1 MSLVAREVFVRSFA
15 QVGARKSFLARFPQW
30 LNGLRLFPMSPR
42 VICLVPKLTREMLLR
57 PSHGDDNIG
66 GCWAPC
72 DKEVLRSLGMVEMLV
87 LFDRAYAA
95 VGRLSSFIGTSFS
108 RHSN

>member
-30 LNGLRLFPMSPR
+30 LNGLRLFLMSPR
-42 VICLVPKLTREMLLR
+42 VIFLVPKLTREMLLR

-66 GCWAPC
+66 GCWAQC
-72 DKEVLRSLGMVEMLV
+72 CTEVLRLLGAVDMRV
-87 LFDRAYAA
+87 L
-95 VGRLSSFIGTSFS
+95 GK
-108 RHSN
+108 